1 MTTEPVDWMRPPCR
15 GWTYDQV
22 KDLDL
27 PFEWDLVDG
36 VIRPRAMTDHW
47 HDSVRDE
54 LYFQLAS
61 AGQGPYAINTSRCV
75 LLDAFNPAR
84 PDVVVF
90 DGAGLDFF
98 TLECVPV
105 AAVSL
110 IVEVVS
116 PVSRADDR
124 HRKPGMYAEAGV
136 PSYWRVERG
145 EDDFPV
151 LHEFWLD
158 QASGVYTAA
167 NRPER
172 AAHTDRFRVEVP
184 FPVEIDLKSIF
195 RF

>member
-1 MTTEPVDWMRPPCR
+1 MGAQRVDWMRPPCR
-15 GWTYDQV
+15 GWTYTQV

-47 HDSVRDE
+47 HDLVRDE
-54 LYFQLAS
+54 LYFQLER
-61 AGQGPYAINTSRCV
+61 AGQDPYAINTGRCILV
-75 LLDAFNPAR
+75 DECNPAR

-90 DGAGLDFF
+90 DRTGLDFF
-98 TLECVPV
+98 SLECVPV

-110 IVEVVS
+110 ALEVVS
-116 PVSRADDR
+116 PTTRSDDR

-136 PSYWRVERG
+136 PHYWRVERG
-145 EDDFPV
+145 EDDLPV

-158 QASGVYTAA
+158 HPTGVYKPAS
-167 NRPER
+167 RPEG
-172 AAHTDRFRVEVP
+172 AVHTDRFRTEVL

-195 RF
+195 PV